1 MKNTLLSI
9 LKDRI
14 SEYREQREQRAL
26 KNKLLSI
33 LKDRMSE
40 YRTLSYLLLTEKIK
54 ENEVVT
60 FESGVFGSS
69 DFYQGEIIFAI
80 DNETTGD
87 IRIMGDIGDGKG
99 NKARYDIILDKV
111 GNEVGI

>member
-26 KNKLLSI
+26 KNTLLSI
-33 LKDRMSE
+33 LKDRINE
-40 YRTLSYLLLTEKIK
+40 YRTFSYLLLTERIK
-54 ENEVVT
+54 KNEVVI
-60 FESGVFGSS
+60 FESGVGSS